1 MLKKINKFLKTEYN
15 LIKRA
20 LSVGF
25 NSVKADIP
33 PEVYKIFFGI
43 LIIVSLGGIFVHFAE
58 VGASSGLDEFKN
70 SFWWALVTITTTG
83 YGDYAPKSFEG
94 RIVAVGM
101 MIGGIILMSLLT
113 AAISSILVSKR
124 IQANRGLME
133 VKIKNHIIICGYY
146 PTINSLIKSIYK
158 KDKNSSIVIL
168 NDQQQE
174 DIDVL
179 LSEYS
184 SHHIHF
190 VRGNFSKEIFLE
202 KAKIRDCESVIIL
215 PDISGNKPK
224 DRYDELILVATLAV
238 KEIDPSKKVFGH
250 VTDPDLVPHLRRA
263 GIDGVMVTDEFS
275 GEMMASY
282 INNPGSAQAV
292 RQMFGIIGHHPLVTV
307 PVNPKYFGK
316 TYNELLTD
324 MKQTTN
330 LLVIG
335 LVSTE
340 NSVDINAIL
349 SNDMSAIDQFIQKKF
364 TEAGIGKDKRE
375 EVKLKLNPPLDHII
389 LEGELALVLGV

>member
-1 MLKKINKFLKTEYN
+1 MLSKIKKFLKDESK
-15 LIKRA
+15 LIIRA
-20 LSVGF
+20 AKIGYQSI
-25 NSVKADIP
+25 KADIP
-33 PEVYKIFFGI
+33 PEVYKIFGGI
-43 LIIVSLGGIFVHFAE
+43 LVIVLLGGLFVHFAE
-58 VGASSGLDEFKN
+58 SNAASGLDDFKN

-83 YGDYAPKSFEG
+83 YGDYAPKSVEG

-101 MIGGIILMSLLT
+101 MIGGIVLMSLFT
-113 AAISSILVSKR
+113 AAISSILVSKK

-133 VKIKNHIIICGYY
+133 VKTKNHIIICGFY
-146 PTINSLIKSIYK
+146 PTINSVIKSIFK
-158 KDKNSSIVIL
+158 KDKNASIVIV

-184 SHHIHF
+184 GHNIHF
-190 VRGNFSKEIFLE
+190 VRGNYSKEAFLE
-202 KAKIRDCESVIIL
+202 KAKIRECESVIIL
-215 PDISGNKPK
+215 PDISGNKSK
-224 DRYDELILVATLAV
+224 DRYDELTLVATLAV
-238 KEIDPSKKVFGH
+238 KGIDPAKKVFGH

-263 GIDGVMVTDEFS
+263 GIDGVMSTDEFS

-292 RQMFGIIGHHPLVTV
+292 RQMFGLIGHHPLMTI

-324 MKQTTN
+324 MKQSNN

-340 NSVDINAIL
+340 DAVNINAIL

-364 TEAGIGKDKRE
+364 LEAGIGKDKRE
-375 EVKLKLNPPLDHII
+375 EVKLKLNPPLDHIV
-389 LEGELALVLGV
+389 LQGELALVLGV